1 MLRTRKGP
9 SGNRS
14 GDSVAKETQAC
25 PYIMIDGSFNLEEFE
40 EVLERLGKKELGV
53 IVGVSREG
61 WNSVCSQNGGFIGMV
76 YVVADTIVA
85 IVIMS
90 IHLMAMVNLATVI
103 FVMVI
108 IVTITST
115 TMLTVIIMITITVNM
130 IKMITITVNMIIM
143 TTMITINITTT
154 TIKQCTRKSRGPK
167 QRRHIIT
174 QRLHHLAFS
183 RRRSH

>member
-1 MLRTRKGP
+1 M
-9 SGNRS
+9 
-14 GDSVAKETQAC
+14 
-25 PYIMIDGSFNLEEFE
+25 MIDGSFNLEEFE

-130 IKMITITVNMIIM
+130 IIM

>member
-1 MLRTRKGP
+1 M
-9 SGNRS
+9 
-14 GDSVAKETQAC
+14 
-25 PYIMIDGSFNLEEFE
+25 MIDGSFNLEEFE

-130 IKMITITVNMIIM
+130 IKM

>member
-1 MLRTRKGP
+1 M
-9 SGNRS
+9 
-14 GDSVAKETQAC
+14 
-25 PYIMIDGSFNLEEFE
+25 MIDGSFNLEEFE

-61 WNSVCSQNGGFIGMV
+61 WKSVCSQSGGFIGMV
-76 YVVADTIVA
+76 YVVANTIVA

-115 TMLTVIIMITITVNM
+115 TMLTMNNITITVNM

-143 TTMITINITTT
+143 TTITVTMIIMTTMITINITTT
-154 TIKQCTRKSRGPK
+154 TIKQCPRKSRGPK

-174 QRLHHLAFS
+174 QRLYHLAFS

>member
-1 MLRTRKGP
+1 M
-9 SGNRS
+9 
-14 GDSVAKETQAC
+14 
-25 PYIMIDGSFNLEEFE
+25 MIDGSFNLEEFE
-40 EVLERLGKKELGV
+40 KVLERLGKKELGV

-130 IKMITITVNMIIM
+130 IKMIT
-143 TTMITINITTT
+143 MITINITTT

>member
-1 MLRTRKGP
+1 M
-9 SGNRS
+9 
-14 GDSVAKETQAC
+14 
-25 PYIMIDGSFNLEEFE
+25 MIDGSFNLEEFE

-115 TMLTVIIMITITVNM
+115 TMLTVIKMITITVNM
-130 IKMITITVNMIIM
+130 IKM

>member
-1 MLRTRKGP
+1 M
-9 SGNRS
+9 
-14 GDSVAKETQAC
+14 
-25 PYIMIDGSFNLEEFE
+25 MIDGSFNLEEFE
-40 EVLERLGKKELGV
+40 KVLERLGKKELGV

-61 WNSVCSQNGGFIGMV
+61 WNSVCSQSGGFIGMV

-115 TMLTVIIMITITVNM
+115 TMLTMNN
-130 IKMITITVNMIIM
+130 ITITVNMIIM
-143 TTMITINITTT
+143 TTMITINITIT
-154 TIKQCTRKSRGPK
+154 TIKQCPRKSRGPK

>member
-1 MLRTRKGP
+1 M
-9 SGNRS
+9 
-14 GDSVAKETQAC
+14 
-25 PYIMIDGSFNLEEFE
+25 MIDGSFNLEEFE
-40 EVLERLGKKELGV
+40 DVLERLGKKDLGV
-53 IVGVSREG
+53 MVGVSREG
-61 WNSVCSQNGGFIGMV
+61 WKSVCSQNGGFIGMV

>member
-1 MLRTRKGP
+1 M
-9 SGNRS
+9 
-14 GDSVAKETQAC
+14 
-25 PYIMIDGSFNLEEFE
+25 MIDGSFNLEEFE

-61 WNSVCSQNGGFIGMV
+61 WKSVCSQNGGFIGMV

-115 TMLTVIIMITITVNM
+115 TMLTMNN
-130 IKMITITVNMIIM
+130 ITITVNMIIM
-143 TTMITINITTT
+143 TTMITINITIT
-154 TIKQCTRKSRGPK
+154 TIKQCPRKSRGPK

>member
-1 MLRTRKGP
+1 M
-9 SGNRS
+9 
-14 GDSVAKETQAC
+14 
-25 PYIMIDGSFNLEEFE
+25 MIDGSFNLEEFE

-61 WNSVCSQNGGFIGMV
+61 WKSVCSQSGGFIGMV

-115 TMLTVIIMITITVNM
+115 TMLTVIIMTTITVNM
-130 IKMITITVNMIIM
+130 INMTTITVNMIIM
-143 TTMITINITTT
+143 TTMITINITIT
-154 TIKQCTRKSRGPK
+154 TIKQCPRKSRGPK

>member
-25 PYIMIDGSFNLEEFE
+25 PYMMIDGSFNLEEFE

-61 WNSVCSQNGGFIGMV
+61 WKSVCSQSGGFIGMV

-115 TMLTVIIMITITVNM
+115 TMLTMNNITITVNM
-130 IKMITITVNMIIM
+130 IIMTTITVNMIIM
-143 TTMITINITTT
+143 TTMITINITIT
-154 TIKQCTRKSRGPK
+154 TIKQCPRKSRGPK

>member
-1 MLRTRKGP
+1 M
-9 SGNRS
+9 
-14 GDSVAKETQAC
+14 
-25 PYIMIDGSFNLEEFE
+25 MIDGSFNLEEFE

-143 TTMITINITTT
+143 ITITVNMIIMTTMITINITTT